1 MIVDDDGSHLDMVRD
16 FLDPIGFNVLVANN
30 AETARDMLAD
40 ISPDVFI
47 LDIDLPGT
55 DGWTLAERLRSG
67 KFRTTPIIIISGH
80 AAEVPKSDRNSAL
93 CDAFLSKPYNLD
105 DLVSRIADLLKLD
118 FDVQTTAPNEATALP
133 AKSIN
138 RLSADWIERL
148 IPLADI
154 GHARGLMNLIEE
166 IETSYAPKPSP
177 VELTHIQRLVR
188 SYDMD
193 SLSALL
199 EEERR
204 RAG

>member
-1 MIVDDDGSHLDMVRD
+1 MASAD
-16 FLDPIGFNVLVANN
+16 FNLTPNWVQ
-30 AETARDMLAD
+30 T
-40 ISPDVFI
+40 

-55 DGWTLAERLRSG
+55 DGWTLAARLRSG
-67 KFRTTPIIIISGH
+67 EFRTTPIIIISGH

-105 DLVSRIADLLKLD
+105 DLISRIADLLKLD
-118 FDVQTTAPNEATALP
+118 YEVQTAVPAEATALP

-138 RLSADWIERL
+138 RLSTEWIDRM

-154 GHARGLMNLIEE
+154 GHARGLMTLIEE
-166 IETSYAPKPSP
+166 IETSYAPEPSP
-177 VELTHIQRLVR
+177 VELTHIRRLVR

-193 SLSALL
+193 GLGILL
-199 EEERR
+199 EEERQ